1 MLVETDVMSKAD
13 VQVKIAR
20 RRSSYGIFGLSEAL
34 IASNRTL
41 SSGSLTHW
49 RTISALQIIT
59 TNDMDRK
66 FFCPPPETLGI

>member
-1 MLVETDVMSKAD
+1 MVTALMSKAD

-49 RTISALQIIT
+49 RTISALIIT

-66 FFCPPPETLGI
+66 VFCPPPATLGM

>member
-1 MLVETDVMSKAD
+1 MMCYTLKIHLKFVELNSHCIMSKAD

-49 RTISALQIIT
+49 RTISALV
-59 TNDMDRK
+59 
-66 FFCPPPETLGI
+66 LGD